1 MLYISCWKFRELRLG
16 IVCWC
21 GDYWGPGFP
30 HQLPIC
36 MINGS
41 VPEQHLGNQ
50 PIISRPSLFF
60 RKISAIVSFHIFVY
74 ITRFSE
80 TSHLDVEGHL
90 GECPS
95 LSKSLRTSVSIAEFS
110 VHEVSRVYVRL
121 RGGFP
126 NNELVHI
133 GHNTKKTL
141 DRLLNSL
148 MASLTLSALWYQVT
162 MKDTTSTSQ
171 TPLYSLI
178 PVFALN
184 SSSIKAHN
192 QHSSSIAAPIFTSM
206 ARTT

>member
-110 VHEVSRVYVRL
+110 VHEVSQISVRL

-126 NNELVHI
+126 SNEFVHI
-133 GHNTKKTL
+133 GHNTKKIL
-141 DRLLNSL
+141 DRILN
-148 MASLTLSALWYQVT
+148 TLR
-162 MKDTTSTSQ
+162 
-171 TPLYSLI
+171 SLI
-178 PVFALN
+178 SSHNERYHIDLSN
-184 SSSIKAHN
+184 SYLLAHCGPCPKFLLHKSI
-192 QHSSSIAAPIFTSM
+192 
-206 ARTT
+206 